1 MFNFFALTVMIYKYY
16 SLPSS
21 ALRAHTSEVAGA
33 SHGSRAR
40 DGEGGLGGSKVWRI
54 IDFWP
59 SAFSI

>member
-1 MFNFFALTVMIYKYY
+1 MIYKYY

-40 DGEGGLGGSKVWRI
+40 DGEGGLGGSKVWI

-59 SAFSI
+59 SALSI